1 LYYFNH
7 KILSIIIISFF
18 TISLF
23 TTSVEADDPEFITIA
38 GGLFDFNRKKNDGGE
53 FRLEYR
59 SNQKFLGLKPF
70 ATSAIATNGMTF
82 LGGGVLLDVFFGR
95 RLVLTPSFAPT
106 LWFGETDKLDL
117 GHVVEFRSQLEAAY
131 RFDDRSRLGLSV
143 SHYSN
148 ASLGDKNPGTESF
161 LINYS
166 IPFRSVTKLF

>member
-1 LYYFNH
+1 MTKAVKAN
-7 KILSIIIISFF
+7 
-18 TISLF
+18 
-23 TTSVEADDPEFITIA
+23 EPEFITIA
-38 GGLFDFNRKKNDGGE
+38 GGLFDFNRKKDEGGE

-59 SNQKFLGLKPF
+59 SNQKVFGFKPF
-70 ATSAIATNGMTF
+70 ATSALATNGMTF
-82 LGGGVLLDVFFGR
+82 IGGGVLIDVFFGK

-106 LWFGETDKLDL
+106 LWFGKTDKLDL

-131 RFDDRSRLGLSV
+131 RFDDRSRIGLSI

-166 IPFRSVTKLF
+166 IPFKSVAKLF